1 MIILESLD
9 KILNPNSPFVL
20 TIGNFDGVHLGH
32 QKVLKSLVVDRPN
45 NEIPKNIVITFDP
58 HPVQFFDIKNT
69 FKKLFS
75 VNYQNDQMKNLGI
88 DYLIR
93 LKFDE
98 AMANLGFDEFLDKI
112 KSTISIKKIV
122 IGHDLKIGKNR
133 LGDRVSIKIWCER
146 RNIEFEVVEPLIVQN
161 QIVSST
167 FIKSLIEAN
176 RFELV
181 PFFLGRP
188 YSVDG
193 AVVHGDKRGR
203 LIGFPTANLTCAT
216 SLYLPNFGVYRT
228 RAIWNNQI
236 FDSITNVGK
245 TPTFKSDDL
254 IKVETHFFDF
264 NKEIYGD
271 SIRVEFIEF
280 IRAEMKFSGID
291 EIKAQIAA
299 DIKSLDRKF
308 SS

>member
-9 KILNPNSPFVL
+9 KILNPNSSFVL

-32 QKVLKSLVVDRPN
+32 QKVLKRLMLDKPSQ
-45 NEIPKNIVITFDP
+45 EIPKSIVITFDP
-58 HPVQFFDIKNT
+58 HPVQFFDLKKT

-75 VNYQNDQMKNLGI
+75 ITYQNDQMEHLGI

-93 LKFDE
+93 LHFDE
-98 AMANLGFDEFLDKI
+98 SMANLAFDEFLDRI
-112 KSTISIKKIV
+112 KSKISIKKIV

-133 LGDRVSIKIWCER
+133 MGDRASIKIWCEH
-146 RNIEFEVVEPLIVQN
+146 RNIEFEVVEPLIVED

-167 FIKSLIEAN
+167 FIKFLIEGN

-181 PFFLGRP
+181 PHYLGRP
-188 YSVDG
+188 YSIDG

-216 SLYLPNFGVYRT
+216 TLYLPNFGVYRT
-228 RAIWNNQI
+228 RTSWENQI

-254 IKVETHFFDF
+254 IKVETHLFDF

-271 SIRVEFIEF
+271 SIRVEFIDF
-280 IRAEMKFSGID
+280 IRAEMKFSGIE
-291 EIKAQIAA
+291 EIKAQIAD
-299 DIKSLDRKF
+299 DIRSLNRKF
-308 SS
+308 SP